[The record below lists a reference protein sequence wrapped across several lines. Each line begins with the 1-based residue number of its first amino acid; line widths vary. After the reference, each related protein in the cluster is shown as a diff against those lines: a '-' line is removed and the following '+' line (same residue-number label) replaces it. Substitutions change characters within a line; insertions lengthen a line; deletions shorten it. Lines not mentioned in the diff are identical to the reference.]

1 MRGWSDGLHPRYQ
14 CVSINSPTRRATIKQ
29 LTAYQPHGISSPPR
43 FSQSCPHCLRRFVHA
58 RTVAGQKYLPT
69 PSYGHTGRCPVLI
82 ADVYRSHFAVVLAHL
97 LSWLSVQSAEWEK
110 YLMVLIFSCQCSVR
124 RIAPRRLPL
133 CSCVGF
139 WNNPLT
145 PFPKKYGIVQ

>member
-1 MRGWSDGLHPRYQ
+1 MPR
-14 CVSINSPTRRATIKQ
+14 CISIACLFVLNTPTRRATIKQ
-29 LTAYQPHGISSPPR
+29 LTAYQPHGISSPLR

-69 PSYGHTGRCPVLI
+69 PSYGRTGSCPALV

-97 LSWLSVQSAEWEK
+97 LSWFSVQSAEWEK
-110 YLMVLIFSCQCSVR
+110 YLMVFIFSCQCSVR
-124 RIAPRRLPL
+124 EIATRRLSL

-139 WNNPLT
+139 WKNPLT
-145 PFPKKYGIVQ
+145 PFPKKYGGVQ